1 GVIEFTT
8 PLGRITTDE
17 PISRVFFRET
27 PPRVDTARTDA
38 DARVQPVL
46 ADRGDNK
53 FAQLQREASRGRQA
67 RFADMRRRERE
78 LAALGA
84 DPEGGRPDDA
94 ASDVER
100 DLSWFDDPR
109 ALRLEQRWDE
119 TFLERLESGLLVGA

>member
-1 GVIEFTT
+1 
-8 PLGRITTDE
+8 
-17 PISRVFFRET
+17 
-27 PPRVDTARTDA
+27 RTDA
-38 DARVQPVL
+38 DARVQQFL

-53 FAQLQREASRGRQA
+53 FAQLQREAIRGRQA

-78 LAALGA
+78 IAALGT
-84 DPEGGRPDDA
+84 DPEGERTDDA